1 VLLTRKWIKSIR
13 MLCTVLI
20 AMPFLAGCWDRLEIE
35 ERAVVLGVS
44 IDTVDTEE
52 AEQEEDEVSHLQG
65 TIPPPKRGM
74 VRVAVQIA
82 LPGRIPLG
90 PGESGGGSKGSVGQ
104 TVWVIDV
111 VGHSIDDA
119 FMNLQQQVSSKLF
132 FGHLRVI
139 VLSEAVARKGL
150 DDVNDY
156 FRRNPEVRRMA
167 WMMIAKGQ
175 ARKLMLAA
183 PPLERVPTLYLMSTL
198 DEGIRMGKFP
208 KDYIG
213 IFWSNVSKKGQEG
226 FLPYVEIKKEQNVE
240 IKGLAYFV
248 GSRMVGVTKPLEIA
262 GYLAVKGI
270 NPAGYRVFIQ
280 LDGSEETVMTTATHR
295 RSKIS
300 VQIKDNVPHFTID
313 IDVELNLEGKV
324 SEDIQIDNPA
334 VMQMIENKQEE
345 ASVKFYSDII
355 KKSQEKGSDYFGFG
369 EYVRAKKPQYWNK
382 RIKTAEAWSKMYKD
396 CTFEVKVSMKVR
408 RIGMKGK

>member
-1 VLLTRKWIKSIR
+1 
-13 MLCTVLI
+13 M
-20 AMPFLAGCWDRLEIE
+20 
-35 ERAVVLGVS
+35 LGVS

-52 AEQEEDEVSHLQG
+52 AEQEEDEVSHVHG
-65 TIPPPKRGM
+65 TLPAPRKGM

-90 PGESGGGSKGSVGQ
+90 PGESGGGGKGSVGQ

-111 VGHSIDDA
+111 VGHSINDA
-119 FMNLQQQVSSKLF
+119 FMNLQQQISSRLF

-139 VLSEAVARKGL
+139 VVSEAVARRGL
-150 DDVNDY
+150 ENVNDY
-156 FRRNPEVRRMA
+156 FRRNSEVRRMA
-167 WMMIAKGQ
+167 WLMISKGQ
-175 ARKLMLAA
+175 ARKLMMAA

-208 KDYIG
+208 KDFIG
-213 IFWSNVSKKGQEG
+213 MFWSNVSKKGQEG

-248 GSRMVGVTKPLEIA
+248 DDHMVGVTKPLEIA

-270 NPAGYRVFIQ
+270 NPAGYRVFVQ
-280 LDGSEETVMTTATHR
+280 LDGADEAVMTTATHR

-300 VQIKDNVPHFTID
+300 VQIKDDVPHFTID
-313 IDVELNLEGKV
+313 IGIELNLEGKV
-324 SEDIQIDNPA
+324 SENVQIDNPA

-345 ASVKFYSDII
+345 ASVIFYSNII

-369 EYVRAKKPQYWNK
+369 EIVRAKKPQYWNK
-382 RIKTAEAWSKMYKD
+382 RIKTAEGWRNMYKD
-396 CTFEVKVSMKVR
+396 CTFDVKVSMKVR